1 MWRSFF
7 FAVGIILFLIGL
19 QCLAVQEFRVDQNNR
34 LFSFAQRANRALE
47 ARTSQGN
54 FRAQNNPGL
63 PSGQA
68 PNFANQQQ
76 FSLPSSESYYGGPS
90 RFQSSSYGSNQS
102 AYGGGVGQFRQ
113 QSQPVNP
120 VANNTNLQQVGFNS
134 NAAKPRPRAPKSYP
148 VTDWMPWGFLA
159 AGTII
164 SLYTNSLG
172 SSHYSG
178 D

>member
-34 LFSFAQRANRALE
+34 LFSFAKRANRAIE
-47 ARTSQGN
+47 STGSRDN
-54 FRAQNNPGL
+54 FGSRSNLGFPREQTA
-63 PSGQA
+63 
-68 PNFANQQQ
+68 NFTNQQQ

-90 RFQSSSYGSNQS
+90 RFQNSSYGTNQS
-102 AYGGGVGQFRQ
+102 GYGVGQFPQ
-113 QSQPVNP
+113 QSRPATQVSNA
-120 VANNTNLQQVGFNS
+120 ANFQLTGFNS
-134 NAAKPRPRAPKSYP
+134 NTAGQRPRAPKSYP

-164 SLYTNSLG
+164 SLYTNSTG
-172 SSHYSG
+172 RSHYSG